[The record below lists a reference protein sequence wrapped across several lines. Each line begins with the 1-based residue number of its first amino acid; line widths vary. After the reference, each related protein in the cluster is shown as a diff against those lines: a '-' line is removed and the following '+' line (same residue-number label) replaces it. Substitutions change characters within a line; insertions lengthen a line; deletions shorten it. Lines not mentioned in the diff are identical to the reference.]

1 MQPDNRLANSAG
13 FDVLASDGL
22 VGVVETPLF
31 PPNAAEPDFLVVRV
45 LQGAQTRRPVLSTAL
60 VESVDVERRA
70 VCVRGPSHTLVRLP
84 ERLPIA
90 F

>member
-1 MQPDNRLANSAG
+1 MQSEQLSPTLPGSPSLRATA
-13 FDVLASDGL
+13 L

-31 PPNAAEPDFLVVRV
+31 PPDAAEPDFLVVRV
-45 LQGAQTRRPVLSTAL
+45 LQGSQTRRPVVSTAL
-60 VESVDVERRA
+60 VESVDTERRA
-70 VCVRGPSHTLVRLP
+70 VCVRGQTHTLVRLP